1 MEINQAFQSA
11 SANPA
16 CLPRRLMLALLAGTC
31 ILLVATGSGAQTA
44 GAGGVVT
51 SAPPANT
58 ETSSD
63 ALPWT
68 QLSAAQKET
77 LKPLE
82 AFWSTLSPSHQRK
95 WLAMAQTYPSMA
107 ASEQT
112 RLRERMAEWAA
123 LSPQERT
130 QARLNFAQS
139 KKLAPTQRA
148 NNWEAYQ
155 ALSPEE
161 RQKLADR
168 PAAKPAGAAL
178 AIKPVPAD
186 RLAAV
191 PVTRRSPQET
201 RTLASEQ
208 RPIDRKTLLPQASA
222 ARVAASAP
230 ATGAK

>member
-1 MEINQAFQSA
+1 
-11 SANPA
+11 
-16 CLPRRLMLALLAGTC
+16 
-31 ILLVATGSGAQTA
+31 
-44 GAGGVVT
+44 
-51 SAPPANT
+51 
-58 ETSSD
+58 
-63 ALPWT
+63 
-68 QLSAAQKET
+68 LSAAQKET

-82 AFWSTLSPSHQRK
+82 AFWTTLSPSHQRK

-123 LSPQERT
+123 LSPQERN

-148 NNWEAYQ
+148 TTWEAYQ

-178 AIKPVPAD
+178 AIKPMPTD

-208 RPIDRKTLLPQASA
+208 LPIDRKTLLPQASA